1 MAVMAGAS
9 GPTSIAEWAVLK
21 EELLLKLLLLPNVES
36 QETCGDTNLY
46 SQNAS
51 ASESSEKQC
60 SSSFPYWP
68 AGISVLVVFGEDCT
82 PTGCANAR
90 VETGTGTADGASP
103 RFRQLVV
110 PKRTTS
116 WGGGLRI
123 CMGVMGNLRGHRTF
137 FPKVSLLDPEAT
149 HQANPRRFSSA
160 TTAWTIVETSSGFP
174 ELPNPVGQPQIG
186 SSVNPCWD
194 SMHCSLF
201 ASVAKSVC

>member
-1 MAVMAGAS
+1 MVGMGSEELRIGVDEVIAHFDKLEDPRSTINLRHPLVSVIVVAIMAVMAGAS

-90 VETGTGTADGASP
+90 VENGDRHRGRSQSPFSTAGCPKAHSQLGWRPKNLHGGDGEFAGTPHIFPESEPVGS
-103 RFRQLVV
+103 
-110 PKRTTS
+110 
-116 WGGGLRI
+116 
-123 CMGVMGNLRGHRTF
+123 RGH
-137 FPKVSLLDPEAT
+137 P
-149 HQANPRRFSSA
+149 
-160 TTAWTIVETSSGFP
+160 SG
-174 ELPNPVGQPQIG
+174 
-186 SSVNPCWD
+186 
-194 SMHCSLF
+194 
-201 ASVAKSVC
+201 